1 MQENKY
7 YTNKYLNKNIT
18 YIEKVINVDGKCYL
32 ALRENIFFPE
42 SYGQKGDRG
51 TLEIDNQKYKV
62 INTVLNQDDN
72 EEVLV
77 QVDTILGDE
86 FVNKKVNT
94 KLNWTFRDEQ
104 MQLHSAILVFHI
116 LLSQQTKYLKLP
128 EIDIHDDGSAT
139 FTYQDNQVTSNL
151 IEETY
156 QSMLE
161 HIEEN
166 DFIETYPTKL
176 KKNERYFDYQGEKI
190 NTGGIFVDATGE
202 IEDIK
207 IEYKIDGNKQII
219 TFSLVN

>member
-1 MQENKY
+1 MLFSIKR
-7 YTNKYLNKNIT
+7 KHL
-18 YIEKVINVDGKCYL
+18 
-32 ALRENIFFPE
+32 FPRKLWTKR
-42 SYGQKGDRG
+42 YRG

-94 KLNWTFRDEQ
+94 KLNWAFRDEQ

-116 LLSQQTKYLKLP
+116 LLSQQTKYLKMP

-139 FTYQDNQVTSNL
+139 FTYQDNQVSSNL
-151 IEETY
+151 IEKTY

-176 KKNERYFDYQGEKI
+176 KKNERYFDYQGKKV
-190 NTGGIFVDATGE
+190 NTGGTFVDATGE
-202 IEDIK
+202 IDAIK
-207 IEYKIDGNKQII
+207 MEYQIDGNKQII
-219 TFSLVN
+219 TFNLDN